1 MTAALAATAPL
12 RGLGQARHGVGHQER
27 ARAPPRGQLTL
38 DVPAHACPPPGDGK
52 SRGGRPRGSAPP
64 RAHAGLPER
73 AREAWRGGRGQGAW
87 PGGKHPL
94 TVWPEVEPGVCESP
108 SASLKARRAADN
120 LAVTFPNWVLCSQLF
135 GS

>member
-38 DVPAHACPPPGDGK
+38 NVPAHACPPPGDGEP
-52 SRGGRPRGSAPP
+52 RGGSPRGHAPP
-64 RAHAGLPER
+64 RAPAGPPER
-73 AREAWRGGRGQGAW
+73 ARKAWRGGRGQGAW

-94 TVWPEVEPGVCESP
+94 TMWPEVELWGMRI
-108 SASLKARRAADN
+108 AHGFFKGKAGGR
-120 LAVTFPNWVLCSQLF
+120 QL
-135 GS
+135 GCDLSELGLV

>member
-73 AREAWRGGRGQGAW
+73 ARKAWRGGRGQGAW

-94 TVWPEVEPGVCESP
+94 TVWPEVELRGVRIALGFFKGK
-108 SASLKARRAADN
+108 ASGR
-120 LAVTFPNWVLCSQLF
+120 QL
-135 GS
+135 GCDLSELGLV